1 MRTFIENGG
10 SVVENCLCESFEES
24 EEGVL
29 LHTSLGDVRARYAV
43 FATHTPPGISLL
55 HFTTAPYRSYV
66 IAFSLKGNSYPTT
79 LGYDLYDAYH
89 YYRTHEI
96 NGKKMVIA
104 GGEDHKTGHT

>member
-1 MRTFIENGG
+1 
-10 SVVENCLCESFEES
+10 
-24 EEGVL
+24 
-29 LHTSLGDVRARYAV
+29 
-43 FATHTPPGISLL
+43 
-55 HFTTAPYRSYV
+55 V

-104 GGEDHKTGHT
+104 GREDHKTGHT